1 MSIPFTRSTV
11 VLLTSCVVGS
21 TLFTTSDARAESDPE
36 AVEVAHRLMDAMG
49 GKEAWDAQRIL
60 SFRFAVMREEE
71 ELSNWLHF
79 WDRTTGQY
87 RLEGETGEGTPLRV
101 LFNVNSKEGEVWLG
115 ADKVAPEEAETYL
128 ERAYGRFI
136 NDTYWFMMPW
146 KWLDPGVHL
155 TYEGEKNLGD
165 RSFDVVKL
173 NFDDGTGLTSQ
184 DVYWA
189 YVSKDTGLMERW
201 EYVLQTDDGL
211 PGAKEPT
218 VWEWMDWQELPVGI
232 KVAAPKRRV
241 ADGPEVIIST
251 PVHRADSTITDDEMR
266 EIMYPAPLVTE
277 GDS

>member
-1 MSIPFTRSTV
+1 MKKTRISVTCV
-11 VLLTSCVVGS
+11 VLTVLTSAIWAHDLSANFQATKVAND
-21 TLFTTSDARAESDPE
+21 L
-36 AVEVAHRLMDAMG
+36 VEAMG
-49 GKEAWDAQRIL
+49 GREIL
-60 SFRFAVMREEE
+60 DSIRLLQFDFVVSRDGA
-71 ELSNWLHF
+71 ELSRYKHW
-79 WDRTTGQY
+79 WDRSSGDY
-87 RLEGETGEGTPLRV
+87 RLEGVTREESLPYRV
-101 LFNVNSKEGEVWLG
+101 LFNVNTKEGRAWKG
-115 ADKVAPEEAETYL
+115 NEELQGEELASQL
-128 ERAYGRFI
+128 EHAYGRFI